1 MFVVQLQ
8 DRGYDGDVPGFHLP
22 ATEGSTAGPPAV
34 RNSGVSL
41 RPPQNCSKVD
51 DSRLACRGWIDV
63 IMPDKSKAMKCN
75 VCLAKEPG
83 TADAAPAEPLA
94 AVGRARGPATTSK
107 RLCCDVCG
115 GAGDLDLMARYDGGS
130 SECHV
135 YCMRPPRAAPE
146 VGARDLSGW
155 CVPHPCER
163 ICPRCAAPVAGTSHA
178 GQPCDDYVDGRA
190 KKRMRRGEPNQ
201 DDAKNKWEVLLQR
214 PGRTKAFALEWS
226 QTARKCLC
234 PERTRTPARKRSC
247 TRARAHARAH
257 TPAHARMQGRTLI
270 FTYARTHV
278 HKHARMHPGAPTLSQ
293 TRAHTRTHAGWHAR
307 AQARTLACMQG
318 STRTHDQHALAH
330 AQTHSQPHTRSTRA

>member
-1 MFVVQLQ
+1 
-8 DRGYDGDVPGFHLP
+8 
-22 ATEGSTAGPPAV
+22 
-34 RNSGVSL
+34 
-41 RPPQNCSKVD
+41 
-51 DSRLACRGWIDV
+51 
-63 IMPDKSKAMKCN
+63 MPDKSKAMKCN
-75 VCLAKEPG
+75 VCLAKEPD

-115 GAGDLDLMARYDGGS
+115 GAGDLDLMAPYDGGS
-130 SECHV
+130 SKCHV

-178 GQPCDDYVDGRA
+178 GQLCDDSVEGRA
-190 KKRMRRGEPNQ
+190 KKRIRRGEPNQ

-234 PERTRTPARKRSC
+234 PERTRARKRSC
-247 TRARAHARAH
+247 TRAHAHAR
-257 TPAHARMQGRTLI
+257 T
-270 FTYARTHV
+270 RTH
-278 HKHARMHPGAPTLSQ
+278 
-293 TRAHTRTHAGWHAR
+293 TRTRTHARTHAHLHVCTHACAQARAYAPRRTHSIANTRACTNAR
-307 AQARTLACMQG
+307 AQARTRAGTHARMHARKHPHARSARAG
-318 STRTHDQHALAH
+318 TRTHN
-330 AQTHSQPHTRSTRA
+330 RTRALKQP